1 MVNIREIELF
11 DYIKIHN
18 NKLCKKIYR
27 LEISNLPYIV
37 YKSDLDEV
45 YKMVWYINYKYN
57 VVGYKGSIVDKMI
70 NNRMDE
76 IIYNKESCTMMTATN
91 YIDFE
96 MSAYEHEDFTLKYN
110 DTLRTVYFLLINKT
124 GLIVNKKG
132 LISLIAELYDIDL
145 DDQYADE
152 NEKYEIYIRDSS
164 YYRTVLV
171 YLKKE
176 LKINNI
182 EKNTI
187 DITSMSY
194 MLFNSIFGSNDEM
207 IEREYESYLSS
218 LEEKLRDYNTEAIT
232 TIDNTTPNWWDLQDR
247 PYTNEHSPNDPQIGD
262 VRIDARTNTMQYF
275 DGTRWIT
282 MSNGWEA

>member
-11 DYIKIHN
+11 DYIKVHN

-57 VVGYKGSIVDKMI
+57 VVSYKGSIVDKMI

-76 IIYNKESCTMMTATN
+76 IVYNKESCTMMTATN

-96 MSAYEHEDFTLKYN
+96 MSIDEHEDFTLKYN
-110 DTLRTVYFLLINKT
+110 DTLRTVYYLLINKT

-145 DDQYADE
+145 DDQYTDKNKE
-152 NEKYEIYIRDSS
+152 YEIYIKDNS

-176 LKINNI
+176 LYIDDLVGNAINT
-182 EKNTI
+182 E
-187 DITSMSY
+187 SLSY
-194 MLFNSIFGSNDEM
+194 MLFNSIFGPNDEM

-218 LEEKLRDYNTEAIT
+218 LEEKLRDYNTEEII
-232 TIDNTTPNWWDLQDR
+232 IDNTVSSWWDLQDM
-247 PYTNEHSPNDPQIGD
+247 PYIVHSSNIPRIGER
-262 VRIDARTNTMQYF
+262 RIDTRTNTVQYF

-282 MSNGWEA
+282 TSNGWKA

>member
-11 DYIKIHN
+11 DYIEIHN

-57 VVGYKGSIVDKMI
+57 VVSYKGSIVDKMI

-76 IIYNKESCTMMTATN
+76 IVYNKESCTMMTATN

-96 MSAYEHEDFTLKYN
+96 MSIDEHEDFTLKYN
-110 DTLRTVYFLLINKT
+110 DTLRTVYYLLINKT

-145 DDQYADE
+145 DDQYTDKNKE
-152 NEKYEIYIRDSS
+152 YEIYIKDNS

-194 MLFNSIFGSNDEM
+194 MLFNSIFGPNDEM

-218 LEEKLRDYNTEAIT
+218 LEEKLRDYNTEEII
-232 TIDNTTPNWWDLQDR
+232 IDNTVSSWWDLQDM
-247 PYTNEHSPNDPQIGD
+247 PYIVHSSNIPRIGER
-262 VRIDARTNTMQYF
+262 RIDTRTNTVQYF

-282 MSNGWEA
+282 TSNGWEA

>member
-1 MVNIREIELF
+1 MF

-96 MSAYEHEDFTLKYN
+96 MSADEHEDFTLKYN

-124 GLIVNKKG
+124 GLIVNKRG

-145 DDQYADE
+145 DDQYTDE
-152 NEKYEIYIRDSS
+152 NKEYEIYIKDNS
-164 YYRTVLV
+164 YYRTILA

-182 EKNTI
+182 KKNTI
-187 DITSMSY
+187 GITSMSY
-194 MLFNSIFGSNDEM
+194 ILFNSIFGSNDEM
-207 IEREYESYLSS
+207 IERDYESYLSS
-218 LEEKLRDYNTEAIT
+218 LEEKLRDYNTEEII
-232 TIDNTTPNWWDLQDR
+232 IDNTTLNWWDLQER
-247 PYTNEHSPNDPQIGD
+247 PYINDYSPDNPRIGE

-275 DGTRWIT
+275 DGTRWVT
-282 MSNGWEA
+282 VSNREA

>member
-18 NKLCKKIYR
+18 RKLCKKIYR

-57 VVGYKGSIVDKMI
+57 VVGYKGSMVDKMI

-76 IIYNKESCTMMTATN
+76 IVYNKESCTMMTATN

-96 MSAYEHEDFTLKYN
+96 MSIDEHEEFTLKYN
-110 DTLRTVYFLLINKT
+110 DTLRTTYYLLTNKT

-132 LISLIAELYDIDL
+132 LISLIAELYNIDL
-145 DDQYADE
+145 SKQYTDK
-152 NEKYEIYIRDSS
+152 NKQYEIYIKDSS
-164 YYRTVLV
+164 YYRTILG

-176 LKINNI
+176 LHIDDLTKD
-182 EKNTI
+182 TI
-187 DITSMSY
+187 DVESITY
-194 MLFNSIFGSNDEM
+194 MLFSATYNSFGMETN
-207 IEREYESYLSS
+207 EYDSYLSAIKDKYESKKYDEVDEEELVFNS
-218 LEEKLRDYNTEAIT
+218 LGLSSSDLETLYNVRDLLSE
-232 TIDNTTPNWWDLQDR
+232 TIEPIEWWNLQDA
-247 PYTNEHSPNDPQIGD
+247 PP
-262 VRIDARTNTMQYF
+262 
-275 DGTRWIT
+275 IT
-282 MSNGWEA
+282 IQPP